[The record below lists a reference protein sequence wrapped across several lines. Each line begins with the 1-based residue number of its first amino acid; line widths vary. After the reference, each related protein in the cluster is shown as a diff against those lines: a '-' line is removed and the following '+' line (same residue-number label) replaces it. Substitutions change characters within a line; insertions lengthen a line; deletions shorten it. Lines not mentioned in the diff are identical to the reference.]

1 MGAPLAPVPWDEL
14 ADSAVTGVI
23 WLVYKLRDKHVG
35 RLTVHANQGGVTS
48 VTVERVVSRN
58 DDGSRHIRVRTFQT
72 DEIEDEVRR
81 LAGRNGGR

>member
-1 MGAPLAPVPWDEL
+1 MAVSHGPVPWDEL
-14 ADSAVTGVI
+14 SESAMTGVI

-35 RLTVHANQGGVTS
+35 RLTLHANQGGVTG

-72 DEIEDEVRR
+72 DEISAEVER
-81 LAGRNGGR
+81 LATANGGG